1 MLNQNIGIPEGKPL
15 QISSAFASGFVATCV
30 GSPLDV
36 IKTRL
41 MNRAP
46 GSSAFSMIG
55 NMFAH
60 EGILSFYKGFT
71 ANFMRIGSW
80 NIVMFLS
87 LEQIKA
93 LCA

>member
-46 GSSAFSMIG
+46 GQGSM
-55 NMFAH
+55 
-60 EGILSFYKGFT
+60 
-71 ANFMRIGSW
+71 
-80 NIVMFLS
+80 
-87 LEQIKA
+87 
-93 LCA
+93 